1 VRLNSKVMEKQN
13 AVIVKNL
20 VKTYSHVEALKEISL
35 NVKKG
40 ELFGVIGPDGA
51 GKTSLF
57 RIMSSLLL
65 PDSGEVNVLGIDVTR
80 DYASI
85 RKKMGYMPGRFS
97 LYQDLSI
104 EENINLFAS
113 IYDTTLE
120 ENYDNIRY
128 IYSQIEPFRKRRA
141 GALSG
146 GMKQKLALCCAL
158 VHSPEIL
165 FLDEPTT
172 GVDAVSRS
180 EFWEILQMLKKR
192 GMTILVSTPYMD
204 EASLCDRVALM
215 QDGRILSVDTPAKI
229 TDAYAYSLL
238 AIKTNEKYNML
249 STLRM
254 LEQATLV
261 YPFGENIHVVSDKG
275 KLTNDELT
283 NYLNAQGMENWEIVQ
298 VAPDIEDCFIALMN
312 QHVAA

>member
-1 VRLNSKVMEKQN
+1 MEKQN

-20 VKTYSHVEALKEISL
+20 VKTYAHVEALKEISL

>member
-1 VRLNSKVMEKQN
+1 MEKQN

>member
-1 VRLNSKVMEKQN
+1 MEKQN

-20 VKTYSHVEALKEISL
+20 VKTYAHVEALKEISL

-97 LYQDLSI
+97 LYLDLSI

-249 STLRM
+249 SSLRM

-275 KLTNDELT
+275 KLTSEELIK
-283 NYLNAQGMENWEIVQ
+283 YLSAQGMENWEIVE

>member
-1 VRLNSKVMEKQN
+1 MEKQN

-20 VKTYSHVEALKEISL
+20 VKTYAHVEALKEISL

-229 TDAYAYSLL
+229 TAAYAYSLL

-249 STLRM
+249 SSLRM

-275 KLTNDELT
+275 KLTSEELT
-283 NYLNAQGMENWEIVQ
+283 KYLSAQGMENWEIVE

>member
-1 VRLNSKVMEKQN
+1 MEKQN

-275 KLTNDELT
+275 KLTNDKLT

>member
-1 VRLNSKVMEKQN
+1 MEKQN
-13 AVIVKNL
+13 AVTVKNL
-20 VKTYSHVEALKEISL
+20 VKTYAHVEALKEISL

-97 LYQDLSI
+97 LYHDLSI

-120 ENYDNIRY
+120 ENYENIRY

-215 QDGRILSVDTPAKI
+215 QDGRILSIDTPAKI

-249 STLRM
+249 SSLRM
-254 LEQATLV
+254 LEHATLV

-275 KLTNDELT
+275 KLTNEELT
-283 NYLNAQGMENWEIVQ
+283 KYLNDQGMENWEIVE